1 MREPPSDKER
11 PDSAGLPSMP
21 NGEASAEA
29 APQRAGTTPAPAPG
43 RISFRR
49 LMNATGVILEPKFGG
64 PPLPLT
70 AQRMVADV
78 AAGYSTMGNDPVL
91 GAAGEQESGVDQW
104 LMHLTGAPSAF
115 AVNSSAG
122 AILLVLSSL
131 ANERKVLVSR
141 GELMEANWVL
151 GLSDIV
157 GKSGARIVEVGTAHK
172 TRMADFERAF
182 EKYSSLAAILRIPT
196 PAVQIEDMTPGP
208 GPSELARLAHAHD
221 IPLIE
226 DVGNGA
232 VVDLSR
238 YGFEHRSTVA
248 DSFASGASVVT
259 CSGSLLLTGSQVGL
273 IFGETRWIEPM
284 RRDPLMR
291 AVRLDRLVQA
301 ALEAT
306 LAVHGDPARAVQ
318 EIPALAML
326 SLAEPLLFERAE
338 RLAAEL
344 QSRIPG
350 LAARVV
356 PEGSERARGALPTSR
371 LSGPLVELR
380 HERVNGDELDRIA
393 RAADPPVLG
402 MLREGR
408 LVLDPRT
415 LNEREIAV
423 VATSFAAAW
432 ATASR

>member
-1 MREPPSDKER
+1 
-11 PDSAGLPSMP
+11 
-21 NGEASAEA
+21 
-29 APQRAGTTPAPAPG
+29 
-43 RISFRR
+43 
-49 LMNATGVILEPKFGG
+49 
-64 PPLPLT
+64 
-70 AQRMVADV
+70 
-78 AAGYSTMGNDPVL
+78 
-91 GAAGEQESGVDQW
+91 
-104 LMHLTGAPSAF
+104 
-115 AVNSSAG
+115 
-122 AILLVLSSL
+122 
-131 ANERKVLVSR
+131 
-141 GELMEANWVL
+141 
-151 GLSDIV
+151 
-157 GKSGARIVEVGTAHK
+157 
-172 TRMADFERAF
+172 
-182 EKYSSLAAILRIPT
+182 
-196 PAVQIEDMTPGP
+196 
-208 GPSELARLAHAHD
+208 
-221 IPLIE
+221 
-226 DVGNGA
+226 
-232 VVDLSR
+232 
-238 YGFEHRSTVA
+238 
-248 DSFASGASVVT
+248 
-259 CSGSLLLTGSQVGL
+259 
-273 IFGETRWIEPM
+273 M